1 MQIFIKHF
9 LEQRPSQYW
18 GVFVRKL
25 ISEADT
31 PHANMTPTRTPAHTS
46 RCRKT
51 RGVGTPIYKPYS
63 YVRPQM
69 ACYYYYYYYIFYVF
83 FYAVSVINSRYR
95 FWPVWSSLEFEAG
108 HFWSSAITINKSPSQ
123 CIWTK
128 NWVLLKGIFSC
139 LRDRSYKLGRE
150 NNRFFSL

>member
-51 RGVGTPIYKPYS
+51 RGWVLPYIS
-63 YVRPQM
+63 HIVMCGPKWH
-69 ACYYYYYYYIFYVF
+69 AITITIIIFFYVF